1 MAGEGW
7 AWYSERRKCQP
18 AWAQHPLLCDPGG
31 VTCPLWAP
39 VPASLGV
46 LPCCPLLH
54 CPPPWAWCLVLSHHW
69 QTKEQSFP
77 ALPVEAGDRRLVMVG
92 VDRETSECSPRVV
105 VGSVLGSGGRVQ
117 GQAQLSG
124 VDQGV
129 MDGGCVSSACWLVWG
144 SCTGQA
150 LTPRSGWLVGGAG
163 SRPACLRRVG
173 EASPVG

>member
-7 AWYSERRKCQP
+7 AWCGERRKCQP

-54 CPPPWAWCLVLSHHW
+54 CPPALGVVSGPFSSLADEV
-69 QTKEQSFP
+69 QSFP
-77 ALPVEAGDRRLVMVG
+77 ALPVEAGDRWLVMVG
-92 VDRETSECSPRVV
+92 VDRETSECSPRVA
-105 VGSVLGSGGRVQ
+105 VGSVLGLGGRVQ

-124 VDQGV
+124 VDQDV

-150 LTPRSGWLVGGAG
+150 LTPLSGRLVGGAG